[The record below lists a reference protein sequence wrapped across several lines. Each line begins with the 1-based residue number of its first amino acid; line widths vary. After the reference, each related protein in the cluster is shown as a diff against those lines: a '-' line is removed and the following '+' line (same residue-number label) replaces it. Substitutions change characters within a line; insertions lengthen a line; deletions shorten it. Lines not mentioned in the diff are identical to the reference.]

1 MSQFESVQYF
11 SGVSGVCSP
20 SHVIRL
26 PYAFYVMGVQ
36 RATTAILDVGRESL
50 VSAPAIPCPNSE
62 SECEKQ
68 LHQGHRNV
76 WCTSTARV

>member
-1 MSQFESVQYF
+1 MSVVVDTLMSQFESVQYF
-11 SGVSGVCSP
+11 SGVWILSGP

-50 VSAPAIPCPNSE
+50 QSNIPPVTPICY
-62 SECEKQ
+62 
-68 LHQGHRNV
+68 HRKRH
-76 WCTSTARV
+76 T